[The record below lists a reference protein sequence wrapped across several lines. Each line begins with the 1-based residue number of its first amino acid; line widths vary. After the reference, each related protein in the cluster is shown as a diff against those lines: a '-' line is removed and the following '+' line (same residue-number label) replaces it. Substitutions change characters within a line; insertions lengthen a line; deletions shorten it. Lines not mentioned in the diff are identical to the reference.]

1 MKPQDIQA
9 GVSYAC
15 KYTDLAGKSCL
26 AIIVKRD
33 PEQELLVLRDLETDH
48 EFTARYED
56 VHDIDTVEWVTDA

>member
-9 GVSYAC
+9 GISYAC
-15 KYTDLAGKSCL
+15 KYTDLAGKECI

-33 PEQELLVLRDLETDH
+33 PEQELLVLRDVETNI

-56 VHDIDTVEWVTDA
+56 VTDIDTIEWVTDA

>member
-15 KYTDLAGKSCL
+15 EYTDLAGQTCL

-33 PEQELLVLRDLETDH
+33 PEQELLLIRDVETDM

-56 VHDIDTVEWVTDA
+56 VSNIDTVEWVVDA